1 MVLFFYFYLFVRKEA
16 YLYVLRF
23 LTQIKMT
30 SKITVFSRKS
40 RAYKNFCE
48 QGERSF
54 SCLKRIKS
62 DIRTTMEQIRRSPLS
77 DINVHSD
84 IVVSLKLIKSFKIQ

>member
-1 MVLFFYFYLFVRKEA
+1 MFQL
-16 YLYVLRF
+16 
-23 LTQIKMT
+23 KMT

-40 RAYKNFCE
+40 RAYQNFCQ

-62 DIRTTMEQIRRSPLS
+62 DIRTTMEQIRLSPLS
-77 DINVHSD
+77 DINVHKT
-84 IVVSLKLIKSFKIQ
+84 V

>member
-1 MVLFFYFYLFVRKEA
+1 
-16 YLYVLRF
+16 
-23 LTQIKMT
+23 MT
-30 SKITVFSRKS
+30 SKITSFSKKS
-40 RAYKNFCE
+40 RAYQNLCQ

-62 DIRTTMEQIRRSPLS
+62 DIRTTMEQVRISLLS

-84 IVVSLKLIKSFKIQ
+84 IIISLKLIKLFKIQ

>member
-1 MVLFFYFYLFVRKEA
+1 MVIFFYYLFVRKEA
-16 YLYVLRF
+16 YLYVLYLIF

-30 SKITVFSRKS
+30 SKITFFSRKS

-84 IVVSLKLIKSFKIQ
+84 IILSLK